1 MNTKCLL
8 KQTSSKIHSYSF
20 ARIVLPLKLQE
31 PVHRPSRKTLREGHR
46 NSRFRHIL
54 RDAQDVI
61 GAAIICHIVHSSDGA
76 RPISA
81 SRKVLVECM
90 PATRSVGW
98 CIAGDLRFKSSI
110 CCFKLLRLQLQLSQR
125 VKDAPTRSGE
135 VHALHVVFN
144 MLGSQLEL
152 RPKRACQ
159 SAVNIFFT
167 PFTSEQVRTCSR
179 HSVCTYCRVANQIW
193 GLLATQKFGFIL
205 TFFFDNPKKL
215 GRYPNHRDTF
225 LMFCVSSLLLH
236 KCANHNGLTKS
247 TKTLLAQSHSTVFSG
262 STKNPYPGDSK
273 WPFWDG

>member
-8 KQTSSKIHSYSF
+8 KQTSSKIHAYSF

-46 NSRFRHIL
+46 NPRFRHIL

-61 GAAIICHIVHSSDGA
+61 GAAITCHIVHSSDGA

-81 SRKVLVECM
+81 IRKVGVECM
-90 PATRSVGW
+90 PSCDAFAVSAGW

-135 VHALHVVFN
+135 VHALHVVLN

-159 SAVNIFFT
+159 SAVNIFIT
-167 PFTSEQVRTCSR
+167 P
-179 HSVCTYCRVANQIW
+179 
-193 GLLATQKFGFIL
+193 
-205 TFFFDNPKKL
+205 
-215 GRYPNHRDTF
+215 
-225 LMFCVSSLLLH
+225 
-236 KCANHNGLTKS
+236 
-247 TKTLLAQSHSTVFSG
+247 
-262 STKNPYPGDSK
+262 
-273 WPFWDG
+273 